1 MGIGQVF
8 SQRSLALKVR
18 TPPTMA
24 KIREGWSWDLGSQP
38 YTCPCGKQLQHKDV
52 GAQNASPTQ
61 TDLLLFIII
70 IYLHY
75 CSISESQLDTS
86 PTLSL
91 SLKAYTLMELSL

>member
-18 TPPTMA
+18 TPPTIG

-52 GAQNASPTQ
+52 EAQNASPTQ
-61 TDLLLFIII
+61 TDLLLFTII

-91 SLKAYTLMELSL
+91 SLKAYTLMKLSL